1 MKKSMFFGAL
11 FAAGMLMTAC
21 SSDKDVADNN
31 GPIAE
36 NGGDNYIAVSVN
48 LPTEP
53 SSYSRSGANDNAGQ
67 VTYSDGLYSE
77 YEVKNA
83 SLLIF
88 DNESDPN
95 FIEAYDIT
103 SYTEPWR
110 SVSNTESYNVTDHSA
125 KVVLKV
131 KSSIK
136 KNDNLLVVLNNNGL
150 IVPQADNTVKVNGV
164 AFSGTYSELQ
174 AAIASTTG
182 LDAEPMTDAG
192 LFMANA
198 PLSDA
203 QGSTTTPPSSAKVR
217 VLIPI
222 SNTYKTITDAEA
234 VAGDQIYVERG
245 MAKVTVGT
253 GTGTLSSA
261 KVSSAGDISYTV
273 SAWALDNTNP
283 DSYLIRSTDGFDGFR
298 SLKTNSSATSPVT
311 AVYRAIGNTAIS
323 YPLAPEYKYRVY
335 FAKSKNYDTDAKSFT
350 NSTPTFKLNTFTKAG
365 TDTNSDNIDD
375 NFSTALGENNPK
387 YCFENTFPVSLQNV
401 NKTTLVQL
409 AVTASSAGAD
419 NLYTAGGSKSTVYTP
434 ATLKTYIQ
442 GMAYDYIT
450 AQGWVTS
457 GTLSS
462 TEIKVDFASP
472 LTLDANHKVIGGI
485 TLSYTGSSA
494 TIAAAAFS
502 SGTTFVAAVAS
513 NICDRANILEYTG
526 GVSYYS
532 IRIKHFG
539 DNLTPW
545 NNGETTA
552 PSAGTV
558 YPGNNDNNY
567 LGRYGVLRNNWYH
580 LTVSSIKSLGDP
592 VPHEGYWPGTTD
604 DDFDNYISF
613 QINVLSWAKR
623 EQGADL

>member
-53 SSYSRSGANDNAGQ
+53 SSYSRSDANDNDGK

-88 DNESDPN
+88 DNAADPA

-103 SYTEPWR
+103 SYTEPWT
-110 SVSNTESYNVTDHSA
+110 SATASHNVTDNSV

-136 KNDNLLVVLNNNGL
+136 KNDNLLVILNHNNL
-150 IVPQADNTVKVNGV
+150 IVPQADNTVEVNGA
-164 AFSGTYSELQ
+164 AFTGTYSALQ
-174 AAIASTTG
+174 AKLTSTTG
-182 LDAEPMTDAG
+182 LDAAPMTNSG
-192 LFMANA
+192 FFMANA
-198 PLSDA
+198 PLSDV
-203 QGSTTTPPSSAKVR
+203 QGSTATEPSAAKVR
-217 VLIPI
+217 VLVPV
-222 SNTYKTITDAEA
+222 SNTYKTIGEAESA
-234 VAGDQIYVERG
+234 TADQIYVERG

-253 GTGTLSSA
+253 GTGTFSSA
-261 KVSSAGDISYTV
+261 KVAAANDISYTV

-283 DSYLIRSTDGFDGFR
+283 DSYLIRSTESFNDFR
-298 SLKTNSSATSPVT
+298 SLITNSSAVT
-311 AVYRAIGNTAIS
+311 PVYRAIGNTAIN
-323 YPLAPEYKYRVY
+323 YPSEPEYKYRVY

-350 NSTPTFKLNTFTKAG
+350 NSTPTFELNTFTKAG
-365 TDTNSDNIDD
+365 TDSDGDKIDD
-375 NFSTALGENNPK
+375 NFSTDLGENKPK

-409 AVTASSAGAD
+409 AVTASYGGSPV
-419 NLYTAGGSKSTVYTP
+419 NLYTAGGSKSTVYT
-434 ATLKTYIQ
+434 ADKLKTYIQ
-442 GMAYDYIT
+442 GMAHDYIT

-457 GTLSS
+457 GTFNS
-462 TEIKVDFASP
+462 TDITVGFTNP
-472 LTLDANHKVIGGI
+472 LTLDANHKVTGGI
-485 TLSYTGSSA
+485 SLSYSGSA
-494 TIAAAAFS
+494 VIDAAAFS
-502 SGTTFVAAVAS
+502 SGTTFVDAVAS
-513 NICDRANILEYTG
+513 NICDRANILEYTK

-539 DNLTPW
+539 DGLTPW

-580 LTVSSIKSLGDP
+580 LTVSSIKALGDP
-592 VPHEGYWPGTTD
+592 VPHESYWPGTTD

-623 EQGADL
+623 TQSADL